1 MAWVYAALIAYASLY
16 PFVPWRVP
24 GVAILGFLTLPWPRY
39 WTNFDLLAN
48 LVGYIP
54 LGALVFGAIVR
65 SGGRATPALW
75 LALAAGTGWSL
86 GMELLQNFRSGSR
99 RTSTWA

>member
-1 MAWVYAALIAYASLY
+1 MPRHRSSAAPMAWAYAALIAYASLY

-24 GVAILGFLTLPWPRY
+24 GVSILAFLTLPWPRY
-39 WTNFDLLAN
+39 WTGFDLLAN
-48 LVGYIP
+48 LLGYIP

-75 LALAAGTGWSL
+75 L
-86 GMELLQNFRSGSR
+86 
-99 RTSTWA
+99 